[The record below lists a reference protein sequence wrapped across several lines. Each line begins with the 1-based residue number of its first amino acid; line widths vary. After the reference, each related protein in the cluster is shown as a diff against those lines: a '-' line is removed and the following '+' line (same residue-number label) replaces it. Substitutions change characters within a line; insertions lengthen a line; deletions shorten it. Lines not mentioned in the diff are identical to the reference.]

1 MSTEIIEIN
10 NRMILIMD
18 ANDFIRNSNIE
29 DSVNKEAVALL
40 IFDHLSEIYGCG
52 QEAIT
57 PFDEHG
63 TRLGLFKGT

>member
-1 MSTEIIEIN
+1 
-10 NRMILIMD
+10 MD

-57 PFDEHG
+57 SF
-63 TRLGLFKGT
+63 